1 MLPVDLELGWLRVLP
16 LQGKV
21 SLEMEILL
29 PTYCPSGAGKLAFG
43 HPKAR
48 SKYAFDRSLIGGSP

>member
-1 MLPVDLELGWLRVLP
+1 LP